1 MKPIITITTACYNSE
16 KTISDT
22 IESVLN
28 QTYKDF
34 EYWIIDGGSTD
45 NTISII
51 KNYMRKSEKIH
62 LISEPD
68 NGMYDAINKGIKAS
82 SGEIIGNLNS
92 DDCYV
97 SDCLQMVADR
107 YKKENNSLLVINGYM
122 DRVDEEG
129 NIVHSYRYDSSHIK
143 NKKCF
148 GHPAMFVSRKV
159 FEVVGLYDA
168 TYRLCADGEWQYR
181 VYDNPQIKYV
191 IEERVFTRMRAGGA
205 TDQFDKRWIWY
216 KELVRM
222 KKEHHTD
229 AIIIIHIKVF
239 INLINMCVKS
249 LIPKRFQRQAYSLIY
264 RLRDKC

>member
-1 MKPIITITTACYNSE
+1 MTPTITITTACYNSE
-16 KTISDT
+16 KTIADT

-28 QTYKDF
+28 QTYKHY

-45 NTISII
+45 RTVSII
-51 KNYMRKSEKIH
+51 KTYMSRSEKIH

-68 NGMYDAINKGIKAS
+68 HGMYDAINKGIKAS

-97 SDCLQMVADR
+97 SDCLQNVVDR
-107 YKKENNSLLVINGYM
+107 YKKENYSLLVINGYM

-129 NIVHSYRYDSSHIK
+129 NIVHSYRYDNSYILR
-143 NKKCF
+143 KKCF
-148 GHPAMFVSRKV
+148 GHPAMFASRKV
-159 FEVVGLYDA
+159 FEEVGLYDD

-181 VYDNPQIKYV
+181 VYDNSRIKYV
-191 IEERVFTRMRAGGA
+191 IEQRVFTRMREGGA
-205 TDQFDKRWIWY
+205 TDQFDKRWVWY

-229 AIIIIHIKVF
+229 PIVVIHIKVF
-239 INLINMCVKS
+239 INFINMCIKS
-249 LIPKRFQRQAYSLIY
+249 FIPKGFQRQAYSIIY
-264 RLRDKC
+264 RLRDKR